1 MTDKADKAL
10 LPAGMSDVLA
20 PDAGFEAA
28 VLEQLLAWFAGYGYD
43 RVEPPLIE
51 FEEGFQRAPAELPL
65 TADNFP
71 QAFLF
76 AQ

>member
-28 VLEQLLAWFAGYGYD
+28 VLEQLLAWFAGYG
-43 RVEPPLIE
+43 
-51 FEEGFQRAPAELPL
+51 
-65 TADNFP
+65 
-71 QAFLF
+71 
-76 AQ
+76 